1 MNLRTAIDGHWID
14 ICSLVSGI
22 FYATYEL
29 ATGAAGHRFL
39 SAATGFD
46 VARGAGLF
54 PLIVLSGAVL
64 SSKLRDELIQAN
76 PLILS
81 LAGVTSLFATLSS

>member
-1 MNLRTAIDGHWID
+1 MIVDGHWID
-14 ICSLVSGI
+14 ICSLLSG
-22 FYATYEL
+22 FCYAAYQLMSGT
-29 ATGAAGHRFL
+29 AGHRFL
-39 SAATGFD
+39 SAGTGFD